1 MDARIRADLD
11 LPIIAAAPF
20 NDVERRWL
28 IAFVRE
34 TLDKQMPTKAP
45 PKAPAEEETTPWK
58 DPAMPLAERMTLAI
72 GRPLLARMTAAVAQQ
87 DCGQCGYTCADY
99 SRAIFEQAEPR
110 LNLCA
115 PGGKATARMLKALVE
130 EMGGGVLDPDEQAA
144 KAANASP
151 PKSSDA
157 RPGYSRD
164 APVSARLVGRRRLNG
179 DGSEKTTMHIEIDI
193 SDSGPTYEVG
203 DSLGVFALNPPDL
216 ADAVIAAIDAPADF
230 PIAGKSLRDVLIEDM
245 SLGAAPDALLQFIS
259 YLTGGERRQ
268 KARAMAKGEDVDGDL
283 ETLDVLAALE
293 KFPGIRP
300 DPEAFV
306 EVLEPIQP
314 RLYSISSSPKAH
326 AGRVTLTVDVVRFA
340 IAERERHGVA
350 STFLGLR
357 HDENAAIKVYVQKA
371 HGFALPADPATPI
384 IMIGPGTGVAPF
396 RAFLQERKAI
406 AAPGKAWLFYGH
418 QHSATDFF
426 YADDFAD
433 LQESGALHR
442 LSLAWSRD
450 GVEKI
455 YVQHR
460 MREEAAELYAWL
472 EGGAH
477 FYVCGDA
484 KRMARDVET
493 ALADIIMAQGRK
505 SLGEAQARI
514 AQLRSTGQF
523 QTDVY

>member
-1 MDARIRADLD
+1 
-11 LPIIAAAPF
+11 
-20 NDVERRWL
+20 
-28 IAFVRE
+28 
-34 TLDKQMPTKAP
+34 
-45 PKAPAEEETTPWK
+45 
-58 DPAMPLAERMTLAI
+58 
-72 GRPLLARMTAAVAQQ
+72 
-87 DCGQCGYTCADY
+87 
-99 SRAIFEQAEPR
+99 
-110 LNLCA
+110 
-115 PGGKATARMLKALVE
+115 
-130 EMGGGVLDPDEQAA
+130 
-144 KAANASP
+144 
-151 PKSSDA
+151 
-157 RPGYSRD
+157 
-164 APVSARLVGRRRLNG
+164 
-179 DGSEKTTMHIEIDI
+179 MHIEIDI